1 MLSVV
6 FTATA
11 VTFAQTIDLM
21 DKEPTYEGG
30 TRKYWIYFFI
40 STVVFFFML
49 IYVNEWFWAAM
60 PFMLTYLVYALKD
73 V

>member
-1 MLSVV
+1 
-6 FTATA
+6 
-11 VTFAQTIDLM
+11 M

-49 IYVNEWFWAAM
+49 VYVNEWFWAAM